1 MCGGNNLYIKQ
12 VASVSV
18 CLSVYDGHI
27 SLTVSQTDLRFRMW
41 LAHGTKL
48 CILDF
53 EDFCLRFSKDDYL
66 RRPSNRGSVLFPRG
80 PLLGGLHPISLC
92 DMAYTHIR
100 KIHTGIHTCYGHC
113 TS

>member
-1 MCGGNNLYIKQ
+1 MF
-12 VASVSV
+12 VR
-18 CLSVYDGHI
+18 DRHI

-66 RRPSNRGSVLFPRG
+66 RRPSSRGSVLFLRG
-80 PLLGGLHPISLC
+80 PLLGGLRPIYCVIGLHLVDSLRGHRKINL
-92 DMAYTHIR
+92 DADIG
-100 KIHTGIHTCYGHC
+100 KIHTFYGHC
-113 TS
+113 T